1 MSKDDKKAK
10 QRKKQE
16 GILEREILAIMQ
28 ASLKAAMEQA
38 LDELLK
44 DWK

>member
-16 GILEREILAIMQ
+16 SILEREILAIMQ